1 MATSL
6 IRYFFVFLLAASSLA
21 KLADMGGFAD
31 VVVSYDVLLAAFVPL
46 AAWAL
51 MVFELVLAFWL
62 FTGKELRRAAGMLV
76 ALHLVYLVWLSF
88 ALFRGINIPNC
99 GCFGIYFPRPLTLFT
114 LVEDLLLLGLAI
126 FLLTR
131 TR

>member
-1 MATSL
+1 MAATL
-6 IRYFFVFLLAASSLA
+6 ARYFFALLLAASSVA

-31 VVVSYDVLLAAFVPL
+31 VVVTYDVLLAAFVPIAAWTLVVFEGALAIWLFIGTNLRL
-46 AAWAL
+46 AAW
-51 MVFELVLAFWL
+51 
-62 FTGKELRRAAGMLV
+62 MLV
-76 ALHLVYLVWLSF
+76 ALHGVYFCWLSV
-88 ALFRGINIPNC
+88 ALFRGIHVPNC

-114 LVEDLLLLGLAI
+114 LVEDLLLLGLAL